1 MSRNLPATVSTAI
14 AKAATRP
21 AFLVHLLFTA
31 TGASPTIE
39 RRAATWDSDI
49 PWNGEIWS
57 ASGIEVKNL
66 SRTACTI
73 EFPLGENDPWADLIR
88 DNGVLGF
95 AVSIYQHY
103 TDLAESPQTGAELV
117 FIGEMDDAIWTD
129 KITVPA
135 QEKSRVTSFPP
146 ESVDQPKFNY
156 LLASGTVIVWGG
168 GILTVR

>member
-1 MSRNLPATVSTAI
+1 LHI
-14 AKAATRP
+14 AFSA
-21 AFLVHLLFTA
+21 V
-31 TGASPTIE
+31 GASPTIE

-49 PWNGEIWS
+49 PYGGETYI
-57 ASGIEVKNL
+57 ASGIEVRSL

-73 EFPLGENDPWADLIR
+73 EFPLGENDPWADLIK

-95 AVSIYQHY
+95 AVTIYQHY
-103 TDLAESPQTGAELV
+103 TDLTASPQAGAELM
-117 FIGEMDDAIWTD
+117 FTGIMDQAVWVD

-156 LLASGTVIVWGG
+156 LIPSGTVIVWGG
-168 GILTVR
+168 GILTAR